1 LNGTASPWGIPKKFP
16 ISTGLFRNL
25 AQIPFFKNLFH
36 RPLFIYSLTSF
47 FLSDIIFL
55 PWEVGM
61 AQKETILIVE
71 DEAGPRESL
80 RMILKPFYDLYTASN
95 GQDAIH
101 LVQNQN
107 ISLVTLDLNMPG
119 LSGIDV
125 LKEIKKM
132 KPDIEVII
140 ITALTTLPNAQKGM
154 RFGASD
160 FISKPFHVSE
170 VLTVVQKSLERRN
183 NNLENK
189 IMDTADQSPQ
199 C

>member
-1 LNGTASPWGIPKKFP
+1 
-16 ISTGLFRNL
+16 
-25 AQIPFFKNLFH
+25 
-36 RPLFIYSLTSF
+36 
-47 FLSDIIFL
+47 
-55 PWEVGM
+55 M

>member
-1 LNGTASPWGIPKKFP
+1 
-16 ISTGLFRNL
+16 
-25 AQIPFFKNLFH
+25 
-36 RPLFIYSLTSF
+36 
-47 FLSDIIFL
+47 
-55 PWEVGM
+55 V

-80 RMILKPFYDLYTASN
+80 RMILKPFYNLYTASN

-132 KPDIEVII
+132 KPDIEVVI
-140 ITALTTLPNAQKGM
+140 ITALATLPNAQKGM

-170 VLTVVQKSLERRN
+170 VLTIVQKSLERRN

-189 IMDTADQSPQ
+189 NVDPVNQSRQ